1 MGRRLSIVAIFVLV
15 FKSFGFVVGARCLM
29 VWVVCLGFTGI
40 SGKRA
45 WRCTAEIDCGK
56 RGEGVKR

>member
-1 MGRRLSIVAIFVLV
+1 VGRGLSIVATGVLV
-15 FKSFGFVVGARCLM
+15 FKVICFVVDARCLM
-29 VWVVCLGFTGI
+29 VWVVCLVFTGI

-56 RGEGVKR
+56 RGEGGG

>member
-1 MGRRLSIVAIFVLV
+1 MGRRLSIVANRVLV
-15 FKSFGFVVGARCLM
+15 FMSVDFLLDAKCLM